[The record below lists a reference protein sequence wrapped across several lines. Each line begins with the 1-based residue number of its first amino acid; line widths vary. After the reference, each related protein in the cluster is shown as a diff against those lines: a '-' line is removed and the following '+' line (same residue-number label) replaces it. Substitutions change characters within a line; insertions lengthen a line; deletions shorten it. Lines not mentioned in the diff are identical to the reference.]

1 MKIAFDTTPLH
12 SGHKTRGIGSYTYNL
27 LNELKK
33 SSAIEVVEFKSI
45 KQVHDVDLVHYPYF
59 DLFFYTLPIKKK
71 FSTIVTI
78 HDVTP
83 LIFPK
88 HYPRGLKGL
97 INFKLQK
104 YALKNVDAV
113 ITDSYSSKKDIEKYL
128 GVKSTKIFP
137 IHLAIDS
144 EYRVIPGQELRGT
157 RDKYNLPD
165 QFAIYIGNV
174 NWNKNI
180 VGIYKACKQVGMN
193 LVLVGSA
200 FEQNNQDLN
209 HLEMS
214 SYKEF
219 LELSKNDSSVIKI
232 GYVEKK
238 ELVEILNLASML
250 LMPSHYE
257 GFGLPILEAQ
267 ACGVPVITGN
277 ISSMPEVSTSPRLRG
292 ASAVLVDPYSVEEI
306 AQGMKKLEDR
316 KLKIEIIKKGFENI
330 KRFSWEKTARET
342 LEVYKKVAKL

>member
-59 DLFFYTLPIKKK
+59 DLFFHSLPIKKK
-71 FSTIVTI
+71 FPTVVTI

-157 RDKYNLPD
+157 RDKYNLLD
-165 QFAIYIGNV
+165 QFAIYVGNV

-200 FEQNNQDLN
+200 FEHNKDLD

-250 LMPSHYE
+250 LLPSYYE

-267 ACGVPVITGN
+267 ACGVPVITSN
-277 ISSMPEVSTSPRLRG
+277 ISSMPEVSGKG
-292 ASAVLVDPYSVEEI
+292 ALLVDPYSVEEI
-306 AQGMKKLEDR
+306 VLAINRLQVTSYREQL
-316 KLKIEIIKKGFENI
+316 IKHGFENI
-330 KRFSWEKTARET
+330 KRFSWEKTAHET
-342 LEVYKKVAKL
+342 LEIYRKVAKL